1 MGDFLHVYIAIS
13 TCYFQTDKV
22 LYVVIKNIDFQQ
34 FHLNG
39 KEMIMLLIC
48 VDRCIISKS
57 LHYQQLVSTL
67 VSNSS
72 LIKMNAFY
80 WTISLK
86 CFTLLYCYGKLLY
99 SLYSYICSHFCELQ
113 SDVYVSLFLC
123 NCHIH
128 VSGCPYSD
136 IIYRQTKSKLFLSKM
151 LKDSY
156 YLANSC
162 KNCPSIL

>member
-13 TCYFQTDKV
+13 TCYIETDKV
-22 LYVVIKNIDFQQ
+22 LYVVINNIDFQQ

-99 SLYSYICSHFCELQ
+99 SFLFIHVNALTSANSNEMFT
-113 SDVYVSLFLC
+113 FLC
-123 NCHIH
+123 FYAT
-128 VSGCPYSD
+128 V
-136 IIYRQTKSKLFLSKM
+136 IYMCRCVRTL
-151 LKDSY
+151 
-156 YLANSC
+156 
-162 KNCPSIL
+162 I

>member
-1 MGDFLHVYIAIS
+1 MHVYIAIS
-13 TCYFQTDKV
+13 TCYIETDKV
-22 LYVVIKNIDFQQ
+22 LYVVINNIDFQQ

-99 SLYSYICSHFCELQ
+99 SFLFIHVNALTSANSNEMFT
-113 SDVYVSLFLC
+113 FLC
-123 NCHIH
+123 FYAT
-128 VSGCPYSD
+128 V
-136 IIYRQTKSKLFLSKM
+136 IYMCRCVRTL
-151 LKDSY
+151 
-156 YLANSC
+156 
-162 KNCPSIL
+162 I

>member
-13 TCYFQTDKV
+13 TCYIETDKV
-22 LYVVIKNIDFQQ
+22 LYVVINNIDFQQ

-99 SLYSYICSHFCELQ
+99 SFLFIH
-113 SDVYVSLFLC
+113 VYALTSANSNEMFTFLC
-123 NCHIH
+123 FYAT
-128 VSGCPYSD
+128 V
-136 IIYRQTKSKLFLSKM
+136 IYMCRCVRTL
-151 LKDSY
+151 
-156 YLANSC
+156 
-162 KNCPSIL
+162 I

>member
-13 TCYFQTDKV
+13 TCYIETDKV
-22 LYVVIKNIDFQQ
+22 LYVVINNIDFQQ

-57 LHYQQLVSTL
+57 LHYQQLVFTL

-99 SLYSYICSHFCELQ
+99 SFLFIHVNALTSANSNEMFT
-113 SDVYVSLFLC
+113 FLC
-123 NCHIH
+123 FYAT
-128 VSGCPYSD
+128 V
-136 IIYRQTKSKLFLSKM
+136 IYMCRCVRTL
-151 LKDSY
+151 
-156 YLANSC
+156 
-162 KNCPSIL
+162 I